1 MPAAM
6 RGETKEIAVGVLALA
21 ALLLVLA
28 FFYAGRRHVAGAA
41 APTGYALS
49 ATFNRID
56 GLFPGDPVR
65 LGGIRVGT
73 VEKAELDRNYRARL
87 TFRMEAGVK
96 LPEDTAAA
104 IHTDG
109 LFGSKFVVLLA
120 GGEDAVLKPGGAITH
135 TQDAL
140 IVSELLELIIAEG
153 RAARAKQDAAAK
165 GAAKEGSRP

>member
-1 MPAAM
+1 M
-6 RGETKEIAVGVLALA
+6 RNETKEITVGILALS
-21 ALLLVLA
+21 ALLLVMA
-28 FFYAGRRHVAGAA
+28 FFYLGRTHVSGAA
-41 APTGYALS
+41 KAGYALS

-73 VEKAELDRNYRARL
+73 VAKAELDRHYRARL
-87 TFRMEAGVK
+87 TFRMDDGIQ

-120 GGEDAVLKPGGAITH
+120 GGDDAILKPGGAITH

-140 IVSELLELIIAEG
+140 IVSELLDLIISEG
-153 RAARAKQDAAAK
+153 RAARAKHDAAIK
-165 GAAKEGSRP
+165 GAAKEGTKP

>member
-1 MPAAM
+1 M
-6 RGETKEIAVGVLALA
+6 RNENKEIAVGVLAFS

-28 FFYAGRRHVAGAA
+28 FFYAGRTHLVGKAA
-41 APTGYALS
+41 ASNYALS

-65 LGGIRVGT
+65 LGGIRGGT
-73 VEKAELDRNYRARL
+73 VAKAELDRNYRARL
-87 TFRMEAGVK
+87 TFRMDAEIK

-120 GGEDAVLKPGGAITH
+120 GGEDAILKPGGAITH

-165 GAAKEGSRP
+165 AATQKGTRP

>member
-1 MPAAM
+1 M
-6 RGETKEIAVGVLALA
+6 
-21 ALLLVLA
+21 
-28 FFYAGRRHVAGAA
+28 
-41 APTGYALS
+41 
-49 ATFNRID
+49 D
-56 GLFPGDPVR
+56 
-65 LGGIRVGT
+65 
-73 VEKAELDRNYRARL
+73 
-87 TFRMEAGVK
+87 AGVQ

-120 GGEDAVLKPGGAITH
+120 GGEDATIKPGGAITH

-165 GAAKEGSRP
+165 AAAKEGTRP

>member
-1 MPAAM
+1 M
-6 RGETKEIAVGVLALA
+6 RNENKEIAVGVVAVS

-28 FFYAGRRHVAGAA
+28 FFYAGRSHVVGKAA
-41 APTGYALS
+41 AASYTLN

-73 VEKAELDRNYRARL
+73 VAKAELDRNYRARL
-87 TFRMEAGVK
+87 TFRMDADVR

-120 GGEDAVLKPGGAITH
+120 GGEDATIKPGGAITH

-165 GAAKEGSRP
+165 AAAKEGTRP

>member
-1 MPAAM
+1 M
-6 RGETKEIAVGVLALA
+6 RSENREIAVGVLALS

-28 FFYAGRRHVAGAA
+28 FFYAGRTHVVGKAA
-41 APTGYALS
+41 AASYRLT

-87 TFRMEAGVK
+87 TFRMDAGVQ

-120 GGEDAVLKPGGAITH
+120 GGEDATIKPGGAITH

-153 RAARAKQDAAAK
+153 RAARAKQDAATK
-165 GAAKEGSRP
+165 AAGPGGTRP

>member
-1 MPAAM
+1 M
-6 RGETKEIAVGVLALA
+6 RNENKEIAVGVLALS

-28 FFYAGRRHVAGAA
+28 FFYAGRSHVVGKAA
-41 APTGYALS
+41 AASYGLT
-49 ATFNRID
+49 ATFNRVD

-73 VEKAELDRNYRARL
+73 VAKAELDRNYRARL
-87 TFRMEAGVK
+87 TFRMDADVK

-109 LFGSKFVVLLA
+109 LFGSKFVTLLV
-120 GGEDAVLKPGGAITH
+120 GGEDAILKPGGAITH

-140 IVSELLELIIAEG
+140 IVSELLELIISEG
-153 RAARAKQDAAAK
+153 RAARAKQAAAAK
-165 GAAKEGSRP
+165 AAAKEGTKP

>member
-1 MPAAM
+1 M
-6 RGETKEIAVGVLALA
+6 RGETKDIAVGAFALA
-21 ALLLVLA
+21 SLLLVLG
-28 FFYAGRRHVAGAA
+28 FFQAGRTHVTGKA
-41 APTGYALS
+41 TGYDIR

-73 VEKAELDRNYRARL
+73 VTKAELDSNYRARL
-87 TFRMEAGVK
+87 TLRMDDVIRI
-96 LPEDTAAA
+96 PEDTAAA

-109 LFGSKFVVLLA
+109 LFGSKFVVLLV
-120 GGEDAVLKPGGAITH
+120 GGDDALIKPGGAITH

-153 RAARAKQDAAAK
+153 RAARAKLGADK
-165 GAAKEGSRP
+165 GTKP